1 MKLKKRIAHL
11 SHLKVR
17 YKLILTYALVVVVP
31 VLIVGLYLNYTI
43 RQIIIDQAMQET
55 TTNMN
60 HIEERLDSIFS
71 RVVRI
76 SDILT
81 LDEDVL
87 YLATYPFSNLSAVFV
102 ERDRA
107 LILNELTHMHTEISH
122 IRFYHFN
129 PKMLQVGNFS
139 PVTDDVRET
148 MWFQLAMERNGG
160 IDWTIKTENNSG
172 NDYLILTRLIKHPT
186 HGDLGVL
193 NIYINSEALNDVFSN
208 SPYESIILFNYE
220 SLILQNNELFT
231 SSTLMYTL
239 QEMYDGEIAY
249 IPRHL
254 VVNEG
259 EFEFNIRSIDLPR
272 VERHMQIITVIPVE
286 VVTARINSVMIDF
299 FFVISGSV
307 FFTVV
312 LIFIFTKT
320 FNRRLNKLKS
330 AMNQV
335 ATGDFDLKPP
345 IKSGDEVDD
354 IYLQLYETMNQ
365 IEKLIQEVYVQKVNN
380 ERLKVKQKE
389 SEFKRLASQINPH
402 FLYNTLE
409 MIRVNAKRMSD
420 GDEVETAV
428 KLLSKL
434 LRNSLENHD
443 QLVTIARELEFT
455 KMYLEIQKLRFKD
468 KIQYEFDVELTQLE
482 TQIMPFL
489 IQPLVENSFIH
500 GIELKEGE
508 GNIQI
513 VIGEMDHL
521 LVIEIID
528 NGIGITKERMAQ
540 IEQMLANASREDDM
554 YEMSTSLGLVNVE
567 QRVKL
572 FYGDD
577 YGMKIESEEG
587 KGTKVRLILP
597 LECLNSV

>member
-1 MKLKKRIAHL
+1 MKLKKL
-11 SHLKVR
+11 SHLKVH

-43 RQIIIDQAMQET
+43 RQIIVDQAMQET
-55 TTNMN
+55 TMNMN
-60 HIEERLDSIFS
+60 HVEERLDSIFS

-81 LDEDVL
+81 LDEDVR
-87 YLATYPFSNLSAVFV
+87 YLASRSFTDLSDVFAERSRAVV
-102 ERDRA
+102 
-107 LILNELTHMHTEISH
+107 LTELTQMHTEINH

-129 PKMLQVGNFS
+129 PTMPRVGNFS
-139 PVTDDVRET
+139 PVTDDIRET
-148 MWFQLAMERNGG
+148 NWFQLAVERNGAV
-160 IDWTIKTENNSG
+160 DWTIKTENTG
-172 NDYLILTRLIKHPT
+172 NDYLILTRLIRHPA

-193 NIYINSEALNDVFSN
+193 NIYINSETLNNVFSN
-208 SPYESIILFNYE
+208 TPYDSIILFNYE
-220 SLILQNNELFT
+220 RLILQNDELFT
-231 SSTLMYTL
+231 RSTLLYTL
-239 QEMYDGEIAY
+239 QEMHDGETAY

-259 EFEFNIRSIDLPR
+259 EFEFNIRNINLPR
-272 VERHMQIITVIPVE
+272 AQHHMQIITIIPVE
-286 VVTARINSVMIDF
+286 AVTARINSVMIDF
-299 FFVISGSV
+299 FFVIGVSAAL
-307 FFTVV
+307 TVG
-312 LIFIFTKT
+312 LIFIFTRN
-320 FNRRLNKLKS
+320 FNRRVTKLKS

-345 IKSGDEVDD
+345 ITAGDEVDD

-409 MIRVNAKRMSD
+409 MIRVNAKRMPQGED
-420 GDEVETAV
+420 VEVAV

-443 QLVTIARELEFT
+443 QLITIEKELEFT

-468 KIQYEFDVELTQLE
+468 KIHYEIDVELTQLE

-500 GIELKEGE
+500 GIELKEGK

-513 VIGEMDHL
+513 VISKVEDF
-521 LVIEIID
+521 LVIRVID
-528 NGIGITKERMAQ
+528 NGIGITRERILQ
-540 IEQMLANASREDDM
+540 INQMLANAKAEDDI
-554 YEMSTSLGLVNVE
+554 YEASTSLGLVNVE

-577 YGMKIESEEG
+577 YGMKIESEVE
-587 KGTKVRLILP
+587 KGTTVTLKLP
-597 LECLNSV
+597 LNPKNE